1 MTKHGTRMPARER
14 DVDPRSEYVAQ
25 QTLAWKHLSD
35 PKVACIL
42 FNSRPVM
49 GEQPVIGPI
58 VNKSLW
64 ELKQALRLQGYMVGE
79 VHLLTDIPHGTVR
92 HAEAYVL
99 PFCQPPLRG
108 ELVGLDTESRKV
120 YLSTVV
126 NIDHAIAQ
134 DVWSGR

>member
-58 VNKSLW
+58 VNKSL
-64 ELKQALRLQGYMVGE
+64 
-79 VHLLTDIPHGTVR
+79 
-92 HAEAYVL
+92 
-99 PFCQPPLRG
+99 
-108 ELVGLDTESRKV
+108 
-120 YLSTVV
+120 
-126 NIDHAIAQ
+126 
-134 DVWSGR
+134 